1 MNKKSTKSLDLIK
14 TKAELNSLRKN
25 LMNYS
30 FQKSTGQLEKTS
42 NIKKTR
48 RKIAS
53 LMTKMNNYSKD
64 VNNA

>member
-42 NIKKTR
+42 ELKKTR
-48 RKIAS
+48 KKIAK
-53 LMTKMNNYSKD
+53 LKTEINNERRN
-64 VNNA
+64 NNA